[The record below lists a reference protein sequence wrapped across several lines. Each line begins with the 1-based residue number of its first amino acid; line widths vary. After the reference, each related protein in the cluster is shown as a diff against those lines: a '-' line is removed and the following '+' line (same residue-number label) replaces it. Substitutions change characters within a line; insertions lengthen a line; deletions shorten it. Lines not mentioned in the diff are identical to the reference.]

1 MDILAIH
8 LDVYKIA
15 RRPGWRRL
23 FDSCWKDFGYRLKA
37 ILSRLATNRDLV
49 DREAASFEIVEAMDE
64 RERLMRE
71 AAKRENERLD
81 EYARQVFEWLQ
92 LGVCDR
98 EQEDLLNDFQEARV
112 PETCE
117 WLMRHSEVMTWLDEE
132 DKRQVLWLKGKPGS
146 GKSTLVSYL
155 MQMAPTSS
163 RSVLMCCMSSELLRK
178 GEQNPACTI
187 LKVFCAKML
196 RLNRRLLPYIYEEH
210 VRFNSTLPL
219 TKVRQITKLLV
230 DSLGHVF
237 LVVDGIDEYLDGDQV
252 RIFDELSRLLKP
264 PSDTADGLGAPEP
277 ADGTRMSSVK
287 LFISSRE
294 TRPILREIKKR
305 WKQPAVINL
314 TKDKEHA
321 LVSEDISRFAK
332 VKLRALH
339 DEFDED
345 VLQSILESLM
355 SKADGMFLWVH
366 LIMGFL
372 QDQASVEDLRSTI
385 DRLPRGLEGVYQTIL
400 NRIKDNESD
409 LNQTICERILG
420 LLTLSLRPMKGFEVC
435 DAIVFH
441 KDHGKLDSTTK
452 LNKKVLNLC
461 KPLIEEKPSGQV
473 SLVHFTARTYL
484 LSKQSGPFV
493 SPAKAQTEIALSC
506 LRYISTSMSFVS
518 LACPL
523 PVTEVIKGY
532 HDLFPYAHEF
542 WFDHLSSSVHIGS
555 ETDLQRLRDKTM
567 TIWALFKKVKSSNE
581 VVETETRNS
590 DADADALLAP
600 LFNFLGPA
608 REYHI
613 FKNRKSE
620 SSRTQ
625 LVPLSKSCKDLTS
638 RSMADLIGKGAEQ
651 DPTRLS
657 EAYLKYS
664 SILES
669 LLNNDPSL
677 EAYKALVS
685 ANDWKEFGKRHAHGA
700 YRCRWAGCTQ
710 GWSGFQSERE
720 RDNHEKS
727 HKPQFRCSDLDC
739 LIAFDSKG
747 ALRNHRRQYHV
758 QENDWTLQAGA
769 KPENGTIPEQQ
780 MTDAYV
786 SVPLSEPEFE
796 QPWHISPNFEIIRQN
811 ACELADKTQK
821 RELVGIL
828 ERMPGPVKDELR
840 REKTEPL
847 EYHFRKKAIGD
858 FRQLQDEEMVKRKTA
873 SESTGARPAKVRKMM
888 KNTAKVELAEKKIDS
903 SLSEVLEN
911 VKARTEVNPEAG
923 GDWTDGVSHLW
934 KD

>member
-1 MDILAIH
+1 MALLALAKSECSTQNSKKIQDAFEQFEQA
-8 LDVYKIA
+8 LYPSDAKLFRGLSLEDVQNAA
-15 RRPGWRRL
+15 RAVEREQSERRALRNTRRL
-23 FDSCWKDFGYRLKA
+23 EPFFEALKTLGVVLEPLCQGIPFLCFAWAPIKLSIVMFIRLHADLA

-385 DRLPRGLEGVYQTIL
+385 DRLPRGLEGV
-400 NRIKDNESD
+400 
-409 LNQTICERILG
+409 
-420 LLTLSLRPMKGFEVC
+420 
-435 DAIVFH
+435 
-441 KDHGKLDSTTK
+441 
-452 LNKKVLNLC
+452 
-461 KPLIEEKPSGQV
+461 
-473 SLVHFTARTYL
+473 
-484 LSKQSGPFV
+484 
-493 SPAKAQTEIALSC
+493 
-506 LRYISTSMSFVS
+506 
-518 LACPL
+518 
-523 PVTEVIKGY
+523 
-532 HDLFPYAHEF
+532 
-542 WFDHLSSSVHIGS
+542 
-555 ETDLQRLRDKTM
+555 
-567 TIWALFKKVKSSNE
+567 
-581 VVETETRNS
+581 
-590 DADADALLAP
+590 
-600 LFNFLGPA
+600 
-608 REYHI
+608 
-613 FKNRKSE
+613 
-620 SSRTQ
+620 
-625 LVPLSKSCKDLTS
+625 
-638 RSMADLIGKGAEQ
+638 
-651 DPTRLS
+651 
-657 EAYLKYS
+657 
-664 SILES
+664 
-669 LLNNDPSL
+669 
-677 EAYKALVS
+677 
-685 ANDWKEFGKRHAHGA
+685 
-700 YRCRWAGCTQ
+700 
-710 GWSGFQSERE
+710 
-720 RDNHEKS
+720 
-727 HKPQFRCSDLDC
+727 
-739 LIAFDSKG
+739 
-747 ALRNHRRQYHV
+747 
-758 QENDWTLQAGA
+758 
-769 KPENGTIPEQQ
+769 
-780 MTDAYV
+780 
-786 SVPLSEPEFE
+786 
-796 QPWHISPNFEIIRQN
+796 
-811 ACELADKTQK
+811 
-821 RELVGIL
+821 
-828 ERMPGPVKDELR
+828 
-840 REKTEPL
+840 
-847 EYHFRKKAIGD
+847 
-858 FRQLQDEEMVKRKTA
+858 
-873 SESTGARPAKVRKMM
+873 
-888 KNTAKVELAEKKIDS
+888 
-903 SLSEVLEN
+903 
-911 VKARTEVNPEAG
+911 
-923 GDWTDGVSHLW
+923 
-934 KD
+934 

>member
-1 MDILAIH
+1 MQNKIFDKSKAYESLI
-8 LDVYKIA
+8 DVYAQVA
-15 RRPGWRRL
+15 RNLPRFERL
-23 FDSCWKDFGYRLKA
+23 SKAFRNQPEFQSVLKA
-37 ILSRLATNRDLV
+37 ILSHLATNRDLV

-64 RERLMRE
+64 RKRLMRE

-117 WLMRHSEVMTWLDEE
+117 WLMRHPEVMTWLDEE

-155 MQMAPTSS
+155 VQMAPTSS
-163 RSVLMCCMSSELLRK
+163 RSLLMCCMSSELLRK

-187 LKVFCAKML
+187 LKVFCAQML

-237 LVVDGIDEYLDGDQV
+237 LVVNGIDEYLDRDQV
-252 RIFDELSRLLKP
+252 RIFEELSRLLKP
-264 PSDTADGLGAPEP
+264 PSDTADGIGASDS

-294 TRPILREIKKR
+294 SQPILREIKKR

-355 SKADGMFLWVH
+355 SKAD
-366 LIMGFL
+366 
-372 QDQASVEDLRSTI
+372 D
-385 DRLPRGLEGVYQTIL
+385 Y
-400 NRIKDNESD
+400 ESD
-409 LNQTICERILG
+409 LNKTICERILG

-452 LNKKVLNLC
+452 LNQKILNLC

-484 LSKQSGPFV
+484 LSKHSGPFV

-506 LRYISTSMSFVS
+506 LRYLSTSMSFVS

-542 WFDHLSSSVHIGS
+542 WFDHLSSSVHIAS
-555 ETDLQRLRDKTM
+555 ERDLQRLRDKTM
-567 TIWALFKKVKSSNE
+567 TVWESFKKVKSSNE
-581 VVETETRNS
+581 VVETETLNFDE
-590 DADADALLAP
+590 DADAHLAP

-608 REYHI
+608 RKYHI

-625 LVPLSKSCKDLTS
+625 LVPLN
-638 RSMADLIGKGAEQ
+638 AEQ

-657 EAYLKYS
+657 EAYLKYG

-669 LLNNDPSL
+669 LLNNDQSL
-677 EAYKALVS
+677 EAYKSLVS
-685 ANDWKEFGKRHAHGA
+685 ANDWKEFGKRHAYGA

-727 HKPQFRCSDLDC
+727 HKPQYGCSDLDC
-739 LIAFDSKG
+739 LMAFDSKG

-769 KPENGTIPEQQ
+769 KSENGAIPEQL
-780 MTDAYV
+780 MTDAY
-786 SVPLSEPEFE
+786 
-796 QPWHISPNFEIIRQN
+796 N

-828 ERMPGPVKDELR
+828 ERMPGSMKEDLR

-858 FRQLQDEEMVKRKTA
+858 FRQLQDEEMAKRKTA

-888 KNTAKVELAEKKIDS
+888 KNTARVELAEKKIDS

-911 VKARTEVNPEAG
+911 VKARAEVNPEAG
-923 GDWTDGVSHLW
+923 GDWTDGCKV
-934 KD
+934 

>member
-1 MDILAIH
+1 MQNKIFEKSKAYESLIDVYAQVARNLPRFERLSKAFRNQPEFQSVLVEVYIDILAIH

-15 RRPGWRRL
+15 RQPGWRRL
-23 FDSCWKDFGYRLKA
+23 FDSCWKDFGHRLKA

-64 RERLMRE
+64 RKRLMRE

-117 WLMRHSEVMTWLDEE
+117 WLMRHPEVMTWLDEE

-146 GKSTLVSYL
+146 G
-155 MQMAPTSS
+155 
-163 RSVLMCCMSSELLRK
+163 
-178 GEQNPACTI
+178 EQNPACTI
-187 LKVFCAKML
+187 LKVFCAQML

-237 LVVDGIDEYLDGDQV
+237 LVVDGIDEYLDHDQV
-252 RIFDELSRLLKP
+252 RIFEELSRLLKP
-264 PSDTADGLGAPEP
+264 PSDTADGLGASDS

-294 TRPILREIKKR
+294 TQPILREIKKR

-355 SKADGMFLWVH
+355 SKAD
-366 LIMGFL
+366 
-372 QDQASVEDLRSTI
+372 D
-385 DRLPRGLEGVYQTIL
+385 Y
-400 NRIKDNESD
+400 ESD
-409 LNQTICERILG
+409 LNKTICERILG

-452 LNKKVLNLC
+452 LNQKILNLC

-484 LSKQSGPFV
+484 LSKHSGPFV

-506 LRYISTSMSFVS
+506 LRYLSTSMSFVS
-518 LACPL
+518 LACPP

-542 WFDHLSSSVHIGS
+542 WFDHLSSSVHIAS
-555 ETDLQRLRDKTM
+555 ERDLQRLRDKTM
-567 TIWALFKKVKSSNE
+567 TVWASFKKVKSSNE
-581 VVETETRNS
+581 VVETEALNFDE
-590 DADADALLAP
+590 DADAHLAP

-608 REYHI
+608 RKYHI

-625 LVPLSKSCKDLTS
+625 LVPLD
-638 RSMADLIGKGAEQ
+638 AEQ

-669 LLNNDPSL
+669 LLNNDQSL
-677 EAYKALVS
+677 EAYKSLVS
-685 ANDWKEFGKRHAHGA
+685 ANDWKEFGKRHAYGA

-727 HKPQFRCSDLDC
+727 HKPQYRCSDLDC
-739 LIAFDSKG
+739 LMAFDSKG
-747 ALRNHRRQYHV
+747 ALTSHRRDYHV
-758 QENDWTLQAGA
+758 QENGWTLQAGA
-769 KPENGTIPEQQ
+769 KSENGAIPEQL

-786 SVPLSEPEFE
+786 SVPLGEPEFE

-828 ERMPGPVKDELR
+828 ERMPGSMKEDLR

-858 FRQLQDEEMVKRKTA
+858 FRQLQDEEMAKRKTA

-888 KNTAKVELAEKKIDS
+888 KNTARVELAEKKIDF

-911 VKARTEVNPEAG
+911 VKARAEVNPEAG